1 MQVAVWTLKEFNG
14 FTGSTGYGS
23 SFGYLGVR
31 DCVNESLLAHELKG
45 LFHPAFLARV
55 ISWLAFVRRHF
66 RGP

>member
-1 MQVAVWTLKEFNG
+1 MIKDTK
-14 FTGSTGYGS
+14 
-23 SFGYLGVR
+23 YLECKATTTFELG
-31 DCVNESLLAHELKG
+31 CTIINMIKKTTKALKG